1 MSEPVPKST
10 KRYVA
15 LFDFTSKVNMSDAP
29 GTLLSFKKG
38 EYLYRSG
45 QKTMGNQDWFFGK
58 DAKQREGWFPERY
71 VFLLPPLIYG

>member
-38 EYLYRSG
+38 
-45 QKTMGNQDWFFGK
+45 NQDWFFGK

-71 VFLLPPLIYG
+71 VFLLSHSSTDNLTVQV